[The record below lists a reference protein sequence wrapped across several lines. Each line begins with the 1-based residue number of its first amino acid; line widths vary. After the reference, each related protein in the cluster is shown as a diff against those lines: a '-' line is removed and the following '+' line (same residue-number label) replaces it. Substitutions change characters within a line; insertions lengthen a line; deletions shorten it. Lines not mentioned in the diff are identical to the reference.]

1 MASEY
6 VAHSCNYATY
16 KATVTLVAPH
26 ARRSDTGRRGS
37 RSWRPS
43 VVGFGYAER
52 TNRKTGPLSI
62 RHHSVMRKAAIL
74 ALAGLG
80 LVGSA
85 GAASTAGVYGT
96 VTRSPTKP
104 VCAAEESCS
113 EPSAEPS
120 AHTRLRFLRAGNL
133 VASIVTDTRGR
144 YRIRLPRGLYTV
156 RVAGAPAGGIG
167 GRIDPASVRVRTT
180 WRRQNFDID
189 TGIR

>member
-1 MASEY
+1 
-6 VAHSCNYATY
+6 
-16 KATVTLVAPH
+16 
-26 ARRSDTGRRGS
+26 
-37 RSWRPS
+37 
-43 VVGFGYAER
+43 
-52 TNRKTGPLSI
+52 
-62 RHHSVMRKAAIL
+62 MRKAAIL

-113 EPSAEPS
+113 EPS